1 MVIEKLKPDLAILT
15 GDRIETLAFCL
26 TCSYMNIPI
35 AHIQAGDKSGH
46 IDDLSRAAISKFS
59 NLHFA
64 PSKQA
69 TKRLLKWGEEKKRI
83 FLLEHPN

>member
-1 MVIEKLKPDLAILT
+1 MVVIEKLKPDLAILT

-26 TCSYMNIPI
+26 TCSYMNIHSSYSSVI
-35 AHIQAGDKSGH
+35 NHH
-46 IDDLSRAAISKFS
+46 IDDLSRAAISKL

-69 TKRLLKWGEEKKRI
+69 TKRLLKWGEEKI
-83 FLLEHPN
+83 EYFLLEHPN